1 MALPCELAKGRTES
15 HCRGVQCT
23 SSVRSAPAA
32 RLAAHLVPAH
42 LAAHL
47 VPARLTAHLVPAR
60 LAAHLV
66 PARFSSPYLLLSVR
80 PLDLPPSDSVL
91 LQNIDLWPL
100 PKGSTPGSSGRALVG
115 PVTCP
120 ALTSRALPHC
130 GCRLFSCLTEEVVQV
145 AFYTWQFKFRSTY

>member
-1 MALPCELAKGRTES
+1 MSGTLRHVALPCELAKGRTES

-32 RLAAHLVPAH
+32 RLA
-42 LAAHL
+42 
-47 VPARLTAHLVPAR
+47 AHLVPAR